1 MFSKSLDRKVGKLNN
16 PDGGLVFQGSLK
28 SLYETKM
35 PLFQSRSRVAPINI
49 LSSTKTLTEQR
60 ASIHFLKVNS
70 ELHHFPV

>member
-28 SLYETKM
+28 VYMRQKCLA
-35 PLFQSRSRVAPINI
+35 LFQSRSRVAPINI

-60 ASIHFLKVNS
+60 LSIS
-70 ELHHFPV
+70 